1 MNRRRYLQSICC
13 GAGVATAGCL
23 ETLVSG
29 DSAAPEPVLDPPKD
43 QQFDSEDIPY
53 PAYGERLPDF
63 TLPDPL
69 RGRTVDTADLDE
81 TLLVTGFFATCPAEC
96 ISLISRLTNV
106 QAGIV
111 EDGLTDATRFL
122 AITFDP
128 ERDDAE
134 ALRAYGERLNV
145 DFEAGNWHFLRP
157 ESVDRAEAVVDEKL
171 GITFD
176 RVGAGESSR
185 LTEYDF
191 IHLSVTFL
199 RNPDGVVERAYRTDT
214 PDPERL
220 RSDVS
225 AVVDAY

>member
-1 MNRRRYLQSICC
+1 MNRRRYLRSVSF

-23 ETLVSG
+23 QSMVSG
-29 DSAAPEPVLDPPKD
+29 DSTDAEPILDPPND
-43 QQFDSEDIPY
+43 QQYDSEDIPY
-53 PAYGERLPDF
+53 PAYGQRFPNF
-63 TLPDPL
+63 VLPDPL
-69 RGRTVDTADLDE
+69 RGRSVDTADIDE

-106 QAGIV
+106 QAGVVDRDI
-111 EDGLTDATRFL
+111 TDRTRFL

-134 ALRAYGERLNV
+134 SLREYGERMNV

-157 ESVDRAEAVVDEKL
+157 QSTDRAEAVVDEKL

-176 RVGAGESSR
+176 RVGAGESDR

-199 RNPDGVVERAYRTDT
+199 RNPDGIVERAYRTDS
-214 PDPERL
+214 PDPERVL
-220 RSDVS
+220 SDVS